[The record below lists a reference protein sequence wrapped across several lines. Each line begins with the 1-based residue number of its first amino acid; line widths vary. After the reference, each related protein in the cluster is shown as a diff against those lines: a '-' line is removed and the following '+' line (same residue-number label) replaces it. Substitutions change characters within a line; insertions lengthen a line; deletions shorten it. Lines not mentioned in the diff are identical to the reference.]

1 MTVLSWKLLLL
12 MLVFFPAMCSL
23 LKENLE
29 RLMLCL
35 LIAHCCCFLF
45 LVAKSCW
52 FSGTSSHCLPGN
64 YQNLIILYRSIHPS
78 TCLQSKFCDAFWVY
92 WYKNQVIY
100 AHVSYLAVNVPS
112 CSCSSNAP
120 SCLNSKT
127 TICVS
132 QISITAQ
139 CWSGSTHHRRPKY
152 SWLQLCSVIQGIKND
167 CKIGKVPSIILLIMW
182 I

>member
-1 MTVLSWKLLLL
+1 MYPVITVKAESRRNSIYGFKNVAITWICLPHHCIFCVSRNDCKINKWVTVPNWKLLLL
-12 MLVFFPAMCSL
+12 MLVFCPTMCSL

-52 FSGTSSHCLPGN
+52 FSGTSSHYLPGN
-64 YQNLIILYRSIHPS
+64 DQNLIILYRSIHPL

-100 AHVSYLAVNVPS
+100 AHISYLAVKVPS

-120 SCLNSKT
+120 SCLNSKIT
-127 TICVS
+127 T
-132 QISITAQ
+132 
-139 CWSGSTHHRRPKY
+139 Y
-152 SWLQLCSVIQGIKND
+152 
-167 CKIGKVPSIILLIMW
+167 VP
-182 I
+182 

>member
-1 MTVLSWKLLLL
+1 MASKVWPSLKLVYLTTAYFVSQEMIAKLTNEWLFRTESYYFL
-12 MLVFFPAMCSL
+12 MLVFCPAMGSL

-64 YQNLIILYRSIHPS
+64 DQNLIILYRSIHPS

-92 WYKNQVIY
+92 WYKNQVI
-100 AHVSYLAVNVPS
+100 
-112 CSCSSNAP
+112 
-120 SCLNSKT
+120 
-127 TICVS
+127 
-132 QISITAQ
+132 
-139 CWSGSTHHRRPKY
+139 
-152 SWLQLCSVIQGIKND
+152 
-167 CKIGKVPSIILLIMW
+167 
-182 I
+182 

>member
-1 MTVLSWKLLLL
+1 MTVPNWKLLLL
-12 MLVFFPAMCSL
+12 MLVFCPATGVII
-23 LKENLE
+23 E
-29 RLMLCL
+29 RELGTINVMLTD
-35 LIAHCCCFLF
+35 CCFLF

-64 YQNLIILYRSIHPS
+64 DQNLIILYRSIHPL

-100 AHVSYLAVNVPS
+100 VHVSYLAVKVPS

-132 QISITAQ
+132 
-139 CWSGSTHHRRPKY
+139 
-152 SWLQLCSVIQGIKND
+152 
-167 CKIGKVPSIILLIMW
+167 
-182 I
+182 